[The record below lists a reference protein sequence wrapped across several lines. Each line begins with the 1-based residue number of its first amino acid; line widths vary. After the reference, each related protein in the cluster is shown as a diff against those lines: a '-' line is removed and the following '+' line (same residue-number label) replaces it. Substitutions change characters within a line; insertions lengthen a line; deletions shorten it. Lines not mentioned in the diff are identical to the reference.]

1 MNIKGARLFQSIGQA
16 IDRYPLGLIV
26 VLIIS
31 IITSTLVLLRKD
43 ESMDAIQVWLF
54 DPEHQKIFTPVA
66 EEWNDDPLY
75 PNVDIQMVELR
86 SLSRRMLSGFMSG
99 TPIAD
104 LILAERQVASQAWRG
119 PLEAIGFFDITDRV
133 HSEDL
138 FHRINRASFA
148 PWTVQGRIFGLPMD
162 VHPVMLSY
170 RSDLYEAAGIPIETA
185 RTWDEFMEMSKPLI
199 GDLNGDGVQD
209 RFILEVPQNSGHVI
223 NMLMLQAGS
232 DLFNN
237 KGSPTINSEINNEV
251 MTQLVYWAVQPE
263 AYTMNLPLFTG
274 SSERLRSDGLILAWL
289 TPDWRAARNMQNIP
303 GLYGKLK
310 LMPLPRWTENG
321 ARTSV
326 WGGTMFGLNRES
338 KRLEDAW
345 DFIKKL
351 YFDRSVARE
360 MWREIMVVSPVVE
373 FWDDPVYDEPM
384 AYYSNQKIGRL
395 FVELASE
402 VPERSSSVYYPA
414 AVTELG
420 NVLSRTV
427 QLAKRSGIAERD
439 GIRELV
445 EKEMAVAQRNVSR
458 ILERNIFAENK

>member
-1 MNIKGARLFQSIGQA
+1 M
-16 IDRYPLGLIV
+16 GLIV
-26 VLIIS
+26 VLLIAV
-31 IITSTLVLLRKD
+31 ITSIMVIVRKD
-43 ESMDAIQVWLF
+43 EAVDAIQIWLF
-54 DPEHQKIFTPVA
+54 DPEHQRIFTPFA
-66 EEWNDDPLY
+66 EGWNAETTRSK
-75 PNVDIQMVELR
+75 VDIQMVELR

-99 TPIAD
+99 TPVAD

-119 PLEAIGFFDITDRV
+119 PVDAIGFLDITDRI
-133 HSEDL
+133 HTEEIFD
-138 FHRINRASFA
+138 RINPASFA
-148 PWTVQGRIFGLPMD
+148 PWTVKERIFGLPMD

-170 RSDLYEAAGIPIETA
+170 RADLYEAAGIPIETA
-185 RTWDEFMEMSKPLI
+185 ETWEEFMEMSKPLI

-209 RFILEVPQNSGHVI
+209 RFVLEVPQNSGHVI

-232 DLFNN
+232 DLFDED
-237 KGSPTINSEINNEV
+237 GMPTINSEINITV
-251 MTQLVYWAVQPE
+251 MAQLVYWAVQPD

-303 GLYGKLK
+303 GLSGKLK
-310 LMPLPRWTENG
+310 LMPLPRWSKNG

-326 WGGTMFGLNRES
+326 WGGTMFGLNRRSDRIEES
-338 KRLEDAW
+338 WEL
-345 DFIKKL
+345 IKEL
-351 YFDRSVARE
+351 YFDRTIAQK

-384 AYYSNQKIGRL
+384 FYYCNQKIGRL

-402 VPERSSSVYYPA
+402 VPVRSSSVYYPS

-427 QLAKRSGIAERD
+427 HAANRSGYTKLD
-439 GIRELV
+439 DIRLLV
-445 EKEMAVAQRNVSR
+445 EQEMAIAQRHVVR
-458 ILERNIFAENK
+458 ILERNIFAEVR